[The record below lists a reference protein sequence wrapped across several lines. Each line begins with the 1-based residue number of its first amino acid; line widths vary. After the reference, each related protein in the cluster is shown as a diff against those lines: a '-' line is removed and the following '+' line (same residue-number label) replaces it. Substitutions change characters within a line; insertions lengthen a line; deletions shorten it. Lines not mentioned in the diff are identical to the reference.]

1 MNNVAGRSDAGQA
14 APLLAAVLAVLAV
27 LVLALGHLGQRV
39 IAAARARTAAD
50 AAALAGAAAGRA
62 AAAAMAAEN
71 GGTLVS
77 YSDTGGDVRVTVRVD
92 GASATARAAMVADDT
107 PAAQVGRA
115 PGPAPPV
122 TEG

>member
-1 MNNVAGRSDAGQA
+1 MKNDPGRSDAGQA
-14 APLLAAVLAVLAV
+14 APLLLAVMALAAVLI
-27 LVLALGHLGQRV
+27 LALGNLGQRA
-39 IAAARARTAAD
+39 IATARARTAAD

-77 YSDTGGDVRVTVRVD
+77 YSDAAGDVHVTVRVD
-92 GASATARAAMVADDT
+92 GASASARAAMVADDG
-107 PAAQVGRA
+107 PAQTRTST
-115 PGPAPPV
+115 GPAPAV